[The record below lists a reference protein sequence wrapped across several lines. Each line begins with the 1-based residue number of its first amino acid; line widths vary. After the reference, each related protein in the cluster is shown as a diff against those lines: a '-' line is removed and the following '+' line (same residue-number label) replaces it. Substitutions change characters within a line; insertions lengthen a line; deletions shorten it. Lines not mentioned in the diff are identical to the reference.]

1 MKSARNR
8 QKPAPRQPV
17 YNVAAVRPRLV
28 APLTV
33 AYRPLASL
41 VEALVEALVEVL
53 VEALAP
59 LREEAVSR
67 VLVPA

>member
-1 MKSARNR
+1 M
-8 QKPAPRQPV
+8 
-17 YNVAAVRPRLV
+17 AAVRPRLV

-41 VEALVEALVEVL
+41 VEAVVQALVQALVEALVEVL

-67 VLVPA
+67 VRVPA